1 MAGIEKALNI
11 GPICSAELSSIG
23 IDTVEKL
30 QDLGW
35 EEVFLRWIEA
45 YPERINLN
53 AATGLIG
60 AEEEIDWRSVTPLKK
75 AKARAL
81 VERLRKLQGGSST
94 RRSRK

>member
-23 IDTVEKL
+23 IDTLEKL

-35 EEVFLRWIEA
+35 EEVFLRWVEA
-45 YPERINLN
+45 YPERINVN

-60 AEEEIDWRSVTPLKK
+60 AEEEIDWRSVPPLKK

-81 VERLRKLQGGSST
+81 VDRLRKLQGSSSRRRT
-94 RRSRK
+94 RR

>member
-60 AEEEIDWRSVTPLKK
+60 AEEEIDWRSVSPLKK

-81 VERLRKLQGGSST
+81 VERLRKLQGS
-94 RRSRK
+94 